1 MQPTEMKVVER
12 SDLKKRIVAALSA
25 GRFSL
30 VAGILAMLIAGAY
43 GAHMAEEVLQARALM
58 KSAAADEGLPHNLIT
73 ALKAD
78 EGVPHHLVTAM
89 KADEGV
95 PHNLVATL
103 PVDEGTPFRLRLA
116 LQADE
121 GVPLDL
127 LTA

>member
-1 MQPTEMKVVER
+1 MQRTEMKVVER

-78 EGVPHHLVTAM
+78 EGVPHHLV
-89 KADEGV
+89 
-95 PHNLVATL
+95 ATL

-127 LTA
+127 VTA